1 MKAIICSAVA
11 AAQAAYYLSLA
22 EYAIAEATNAVAI
35 KARAAAVADTY
46 ANQGSRSGAI
56 LPFTSGDMS
65 VVYGD
70 RVDCTLILSLSI

>member
-56 LPFTSGDMS
+56 LPFTSGNKN
-65 VVYGD
+65 VVYAH
-70 RVDCTLILSLSI
+70 RIECMPTLSLYI